1 MPPGYVPEPP
11 FGARLQARLLGA
23 GGAARYRGD
32 VSDQGYGDF
41 EFERRFFVRDLPRE
55 ILDAEPPTVI
65 VQTYLLAEDG
75 FAVRIRLQASA
86 PTGRLDPKSRADAA
100 LTQFEGEFDLC
111 MLTAKGPY
119 VGGTR
124 YEAERELDVSVG
136 LEMCRRAGATISK
149 SRYSAWLGQDG
160 WVIDEFA
167 GANRP
172 LIIAECERGG
182 PVVDLAIPEFCITE
196 VTDDDRFS
204 NDSLAHEP
212 YSTWA
217 YRFEEE
223 LAERGGAFLGE
234 FGQNSTL

>member
-1 MPPGYVPEPP
+1 M
-11 FGARLQARLLGA
+11 
-23 GGAARYRGD
+23 
-32 VSDQGYGDF
+32 SDQGYGDF
-41 EFERRFFVRDLPRE
+41 EFERRFFVRDLPHE
-55 ILDAEPPTVI
+55 VLGDEPPAVI

-75 FAVRIRLQASA
+75 YALRIRLQASS
-86 PTGRLDPKSRADAA
+86 PKDRLDPKSRADDAIE
-100 LTQFEGEFDLC
+100 QFADEFDLC
-111 MLTAKGPY
+111 MMTAKGPY

-136 LEMCRRAGATISK
+136 IEMSRRTGSTISK
-149 SRYSAWLGQDG
+149 SRYSTWLGQDG

-182 PVVDLAIPEFCITE
+182 PVVDLAIPSFCLTE
-196 VTDDDRFS
+196 VTDDQRFS

-223 LAERGGAFLGE
+223 LADGGAVFLGE
-234 FGQNSTL
+234 FGQNTSL